1 MLKRSSI
8 LDYLMNVMMIYS
20 ISVITILCVGAL
32 VGEDAKEISSIF
44 KLGNQGLAMDTLLQF
59 LILAFLVAGAR
70 WLYFSDRIIK
80 NMSLAFRSG
89 LMFFSVVVTTAV
101 FIYAFEWFPVNM
113 VLPWV
118 MFFLNFALYATVA
131 VVLSVWKEKN
141 ENRKMQEALE
151 RLNGDE
157 A

>member
-1 MLKRSSI
+1 M
-8 LDYLMNVMMIYS
+8 DYLMNVMMIYS
-20 ISVITILCVGAL
+20 ISVITILGVGAL

-44 KLGNQGLAMDTLLQF
+44 KLGSQGLAMDTLLQF
-59 LILAFLVAGAR
+59 LLLAFLVAGGR
-70 WLYFSDRIIK
+70 WLFFSDRIIK

-89 LMFFSVVVTTAV
+89 LMFFSVIVATAV

-113 VLPWV
+113 VQPWV
-118 MFFLNFALYATVA
+118 MFFLNFALYSTVA
-131 VVLSVWKEKN
+131 VALSVWKEKN

-157 A
+157 V